1 MYEYMNIYRSNC
13 GTWGEWTGAGGGG
26 GGLQVNKQFNM
37 KIYENVGGD

>member
-1 MYEYMNIYRSNC
+1 MNIWIYTEVTVGLGGSGR
-13 GTWGEWTGAGGGG
+13 GRGGG